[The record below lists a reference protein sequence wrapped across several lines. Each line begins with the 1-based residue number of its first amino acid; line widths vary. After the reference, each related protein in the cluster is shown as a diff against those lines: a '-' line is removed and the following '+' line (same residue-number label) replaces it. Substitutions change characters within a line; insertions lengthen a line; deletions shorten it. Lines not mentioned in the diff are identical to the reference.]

1 MNAQNV
7 PQSAIDAFYC
17 SSRYYDCNDALFAVK
32 RGSDY
37 RWIFPVT
44 LAEVPLQMQ
53 RDVIMVEDRRFYEHN
68 GVDYTAMLRACWQFV
83 TSGRTISGGST
94 ITMQVV
100 NQYCGRGRGIVYK
113 LRQMG
118 MALNWERK
126 YTKAEILTQYFNMLP
141 YGGKLCGIEAAARYY
156 YGRSTSELNR
166 AEQLLLTGLPQSPNR
181 FRPDRNPDRAVWRR
195 NIVLIILQRSGA
207 ISEQEAEAVKAL
219 PLRFRDFNLPPWP
232 SQVENELTQLLSSR
246 YAAMREFH
254 TTIDLRLQNALRAHL
269 TAGRDRLDGVHDGA
283 GVIIENDTCAVRAIV
298 GTLPDGD
305 PRSMQTNAALAW
317 RSPGSALK
325 PFIYG
330 EALNGGLIV
339 ADTILDDSPFVFSD
353 YHPSNYD
360 GEFRGE
366 VRAEDALA
374 NSLNIPVLR
383 LLKRLTVKRMLAL
396 LTPMHLFQP
405 DALPDEKRVGLT
417 LALGGAEVQLLTLAS
432 AYSSLGEYRNAHFL
446 TADLDANAQYKRYW
460 LPGTRVMLLKMLRKQ
475 DLPGAEGMQVAWKT
489 GTSNGNRD
497 AWCFSVTPQWT
508 VAIWYGNKSGAPSRA
523 LVGGDAA
530 APVAGALQR
539 YLHQNAPPQWP
550 EEEESHLLREQRL
563 CKRLGA
569 IAIM

>member
-1 MNAQNV
+1 
-7 PQSAIDAFYC
+7 
-17 SSRYYDCNDALFAVK
+17 
-32 RGSDY
+32 
-37 RWIFPVT
+37 
-44 LAEVPLQMQ
+44 
-53 RDVIMVEDRRFYEHN
+53 
-68 GVDYTAMLRACWQFV
+68 
-83 TSGRTISGGST
+83 
-94 ITMQVV
+94 
-100 NQYCGRGRGIVYK
+100 
-113 LRQMG
+113 MG

-156 YGRSTSELNR
+156 YGRSASELNR

-195 NIVLIILQRSGA
+195 NVVLIILQRSGA

-219 PLRFRDFNLPPWP
+219 PLRFRDFSLPPWP

-446 TADLDANAQYKRYW
+446 TADLDANEQYKRYW

-508 VAIWYGNKSGAPSRA
+508 VAIWYGNKSGATSRA

-539 YLHQNAPPQWP
+539 YLHQNASPQWP

-563 CKRLGA
+563 CSASGLAPSPLCEKSYIGECIAGIPLQQCQSCGKKSQKQMLKPTIVTAPSPGIYRLRANSSDVVFIVNTTPSPCHLYIDGGYAGVYKNGDKITLTRGA
-569 IAIM
+569 HQLLFWGGEEYATTNVSIGVEE